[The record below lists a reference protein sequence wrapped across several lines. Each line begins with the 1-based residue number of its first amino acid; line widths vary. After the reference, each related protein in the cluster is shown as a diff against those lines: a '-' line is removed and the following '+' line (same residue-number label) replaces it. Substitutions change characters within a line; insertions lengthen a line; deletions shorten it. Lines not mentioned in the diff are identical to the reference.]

1 MSHKEKGN
9 FWKKWKAKYRLVILN
24 SENFEERLTF
34 KASRIS
40 VFVFV
45 LSSIIILIGG
55 TSAVI
60 SFTPIREYIPG
71 YTSSDIRKKVLE
83 LNQMSDSLILD
94 LEQNQKYLANIKNIV
109 VGLPVQKAL
118 LDSISDNDIRQD
130 IVFEKNLEDSLL
142 RVQIETEEKFNIFS
156 NNKKE
161 ANEIYEVLFFKPIE
175 GIVIEKF
182 DKEQSHYG
190 IDVVSKENELIKS
203 TLDGVVIFANWTAE
217 TGNVVA
223 VMHKNN
229 LVSIYKHNSVLL
241 KKEGDNV
248 GAGDPIAIIGNSG
261 KWSSGPHLHFELWYK
276 GEAINPEQYILFYA

>member
-1 MSHKEKGN
+1 MSHKEKRN

-40 VFVFV
+40 VFIFV

-156 NNKKE
+156 SNKKE

-276 GEAINPEQYILFYA
+276 GEAINPEQYILF

>member
-1 MSHKEKGN
+1 MSHKEKRN

-40 VFVFV
+40 VFIFV

-161 ANEIYEVLFFKPIE
+161 VNEIYEVLFFKPIE

-276 GEAINPEQYILFYA
+276 GEAINPEQYILF

>member
-1 MSHKEKGN
+1 MSHKEKRN

-40 VFVFV
+40 VFIFV

-156 NNKKE
+156 NNKIE

-276 GEAINPEQYILFYA
+276 GEAINPEQYILF

>member
-1 MSHKEKGN
+1 MSHKEKRN

-24 SENFEERLTF
+24 SENFEERLTI

-40 VFVFV
+40 VFIFV

-203 TLDGVVIFANWTAE
+203 TLDGMVIFANWTAE

-276 GEAINPEQYILFYA
+276 GEAINPEQYILF

>member
-1 MSHKEKGN
+1 MSHKEKRN

-40 VFVFV
+40 VFIFV

-190 IDVVSKENELIKS
+190 IDVVYKEK
-203 TLDGVVIFANWTAE
+203 ANIV
-217 TGNVVA
+217 N
-223 VMHKNN
+223 
-229 LVSIYKHNSVLL
+229 
-241 KKEGDNV
+241 
-248 GAGDPIAIIGNSG
+248 
-261 KWSSGPHLHFELWYK
+261 
-276 GEAINPEQYILFYA
+276 

>member
-1 MSHKEKGN
+1 MIHKEKRN

-276 GEAINPEQYILFYA
+276 GEAINPEQYILF

>member
-1 MSHKEKGN
+1 MSHKEKRN

-203 TLDGVVIFANWTAE
+203 TLDGMVIFANWTAE

-248 GAGDPIAIIGNSG
+248 GAGEPIAIIGNSG
-261 KWSSGPHLHFELWYK
+261 KWSSGPHLHFELWHK
-276 GEAINPEQYILFYA
+276 GEAINPEQYILF

>member
-1 MSHKEKGN
+1 MSHKEKRN

-40 VFVFV
+40 VFIFV

-130 IVFEKNLEDSLL
+130 IVFEKNVEDSLL

-276 GEAINPEQYILFYA
+276 GEAINPEQYILF

>member
-1 MSHKEKGN
+1 MSHKEKRN

-40 VFVFV
+40 VFIFV

-130 IVFEKNLEDSLL
+130 IVFEKNVEDSLL

-261 KWSSGPHLHFELWYK
+261 KWSSGPHLHFELWHK
-276 GEAINPEQYILFYA
+276 GEAINPEQYILF

>member
-1 MSHKEKGN
+1 MSHKEKRN

-40 VFVFV
+40 VFIFV

-60 SFTPIREYIPG
+60 SFTPVREYIPG

-248 GAGDPIAIIGNSG
+248 GAGEPIAIIGNSG
-261 KWSSGPHLHFELWYK
+261 KWSSGPHLHFELWHK
-276 GEAINPEQYILFYA
+276 GEAINPEQYILF

>member
-1 MSHKEKGN
+1 MSHKEKRN

-40 VFVFV
+40 VFIFV

-118 LDSISDNDIRQD
+118 LDSISDNDIRQE
-130 IVFEKNLEDSLL
+130 IIFEKNVEDSLL
-142 RVQIETEEKFNIFS
+142 RVQVEAEEKFNIFS

-161 ANEIYEVLFFKPIE
+161 VSEIYEVLFFKPIE

-223 VMHKNN
+223 VMHKNS

-241 KKEGDNV
+241 KKEGDTV

-261 KWSSGPHLHFELWYK
+261 KWSSGPHLHFELWHK
-276 GEAINPEQYILFYA
+276 GEAINPEQYILF

>member
-1 MSHKEKGN
+1 MSHKEKRN

-276 GEAINPEQYILFYA
+276 GEAINPEQYILF

>member
-1 MSHKEKGN
+1 MSHKEKRN

-40 VFVFV
+40 VFIFV

-60 SFTPIREYIPG
+60 SFTPLREYIPG

-161 ANEIYEVLFFKPIE
+161 VNEIYEVLFFKPIE

-276 GEAINPEQYILFYA
+276 GEAINPEQYILF